1 MKKITIAIDGFSS
14 CGKSTMAKDL
24 AREIGYIYIDSGAM
38 YRAVTLYS
46 IENGIFQGNDI
57 DTERLRK
64 EIDNIHISFQL
75 NPETGRPDTYLNGV
89 NVENKIRS
97 MEVSSHVSPIATLGF
112 VREAMVAQ
120 QQAMGNSKGIVM
132 DGRDIGTNIIPHAD
146 VKIYLTAS
154 VRTRAER
161 RFKELQAAGQ
171 ACVLEEIEKDIQERD
186 ERDMTRET
194 APLKQAEDAVLID
207 SSEMTIE
214 EVVQAILSVCK

>member
-1 MKKITIAIDGFSS
+1 MLELQRK
-14 CGKSTMAKDL
+14 L
-24 AREIGYIYIDSGAM
+24 ARDYD
-38 YRAVTLYS
+38 V
-46 IENGIFQGNDI
+46 
-57 DTERLRK
+57 
-64 EIDNIHISFQL
+64 
-75 NPETGRPDTYLNGV
+75 
-89 NVENKIRS
+89 
-97 MEVSSHVSPIATLGF
+97 
-112 VREAMVAQ
+112 
-120 QQAMGNSKGIVM
+120 VM
-132 DGRDIGTNIIPHAD
+132 DGRDIGTNILPHAD

-161 RFKELQAAGQ
+161 RFKELQEASQ

>member
-1 MKKITIAIDGFSS
+1 MLELQRK
-14 CGKSTMAKDL
+14 L
-24 AREIGYIYIDSGAM
+24 ARDYD
-38 YRAVTLYS
+38 V
-46 IENGIFQGNDI
+46 
-57 DTERLRK
+57 
-64 EIDNIHISFQL
+64 
-75 NPETGRPDTYLNGV
+75 
-89 NVENKIRS
+89 
-97 MEVSSHVSPIATLGF
+97 
-112 VREAMVAQ
+112 
-120 QQAMGNSKGIVM
+120 VM
-132 DGRDIGTNIIPHAD
+132 DGRDLGTNILPHAD

-161 RFKELQAAGQ
+161 RFKELQEAGQ